1 MQHIYLDYNA
11 TTPIAPSVVDAMTP
25 FLTDHFGNPSS
36 SHALG
41 RAAAEAIEDARAQVA
56 GLLGCSHDEVVFTSG
71 GTESNNIAIKGAMF
85 RGVVGSG
92 HLIISAIEHPA
103 VVEPAKFLERIGFD
117 LTVVPC
123 DSNGVVQPETVA
135 AAIRPDTRLV
145 SIMHANNEIGT
156 VQPIAQIAA
165 ICHKNGI
172 LVHTDASQAVGKI
185 PTYVDHMDVDMLT
198 IAGHKLYAPKG
209 IGALFVRDGLDLE
222 PAMHGAGHENGMRPG
237 TENTAFIVGL
247 GRACLYAGKAI
258 DESPKKMS
266 ELRDRLLN
274 NLQMMIGRALKVN
287 GGQVER
293 LPNTLS
299 VVFPDV
305 VAAEMLQRIE
315 HLCASTGSAC
325 HSGSTESVT
334 LSAMGASAK
343 EIAGTMRL
351 SVGWTTSQDEID
363 QASQQLVEAWE
374 VLSQAR
380 SV

>member
-1 MQHIYLDYNA
+1 M
-11 TTPIAPSVVDAMTP
+11 
-25 FLTDHFGNPSS
+25 
-36 SHALG
+36 
-41 RAAAEAIEDARAQVA
+41 
-56 GLLGCSHDEVVFTSG
+56 
-71 GTESNNIAIKGAMF
+71 AIKGAMF

-315 HLCASTGSAC
+315 HLCAC
-325 HSGSTESVT
+325 
-334 LSAMGASAK
+334 L
-343 EIAGTMRL
+343 L
-351 SVGWTTSQDEID
+351 YTSDAADE
-363 QASQQLVEAWE
+363 
-374 VLSQAR
+374 
-380 SV
+380 

>member
-71 GTESNNIAIKGAMF
+71 GTESNNMAIKGAMF

-209 IGALFVRDGLDLE
+209 IGALYVRDGLDLE

-247 GRACLYAGKAI
+247 GRACL
-258 DESPKKMS
+258 
-266 ELRDRLLN
+266 
-274 NLQMMIGRALKVN
+274 
-287 GGQVER
+287 
-293 LPNTLS
+293 
-299 VVFPDV
+299 
-305 VAAEMLQRIE
+305 
-315 HLCASTGSAC
+315 
-325 HSGSTESVT
+325 
-334 LSAMGASAK
+334 
-343 EIAGTMRL
+343 
-351 SVGWTTSQDEID
+351 
-363 QASQQLVEAWE
+363 
-374 VLSQAR
+374 
-380 SV
+380 